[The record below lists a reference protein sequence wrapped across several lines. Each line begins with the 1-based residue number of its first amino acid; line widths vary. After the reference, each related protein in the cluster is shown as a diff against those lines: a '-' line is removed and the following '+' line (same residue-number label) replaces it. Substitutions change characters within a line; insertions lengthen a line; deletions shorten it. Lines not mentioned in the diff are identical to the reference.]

1 MIIEERKPPILDW
14 AICDR
19 ARVARD
25 RRYDGVFFTAVRTT
39 RIYCR
44 PICPVHPARS
54 ENVTF
59 FRTAAEA
66 EQAGFRPC
74 LRCRPEAAPGSPA
87 WRGTETTVIRGMRL
101 IADGFLDDS
110 SVSALADRLG
120 VGARHLRRLFLH
132 HVGAGPNAIASTRRV
147 QAAKRL
153 IDQTDLSL
161 VEIAFTAGF
170 GSVRRF
176 NAAFLK
182 TYKRPPSGLRRTA
195 KGSAPANRRRATRN
209 HIKIV
214 APPST
219 VRTWPLT

>member
-1 MIIEERKPPILDW
+1 MNTEGTALDRT
-14 AICDR
+14 ICDR

-25 RRYDGVFFTAVRTT
+25 RRYDGHFFTGVRTT

-54 ENVTF
+54 ENVAF

-87 WRGTETTVIRGMRL
+87 WLGTETTVIRGMRL
-101 IADGFLDDS
+101 IADGFLDDAT
-110 SVSALADRLG
+110 VAALADRLG
-120 VGARHLRRLFLH
+120 VGARHLSRLFLR
-132 HVGAGPNAIASTRRV
+132 HVGAGPNAVASTRRV

-153 IDQTDLSL
+153 IDETDLPL
-161 VEIAFTAGF
+161 VEIAFAAGF

-182 TYKRPPSGLRRTA
+182 TYRRPPSSLRRGKAIDPTVISPTS
-195 KGSAPANRRRATRN
+195 SAR
-209 HIKIV
+209 
-214 APPST
+214 S
-219 VRTWPLT
+219 VRVRS